1 MWQQYI
7 DDSYLIFYQLKY
19 NFFYL
24 WFEKHALISK
34 VAANSWN
41 GTTERKKI
49 MIRWPFLKVKPQVQR
64 FVYWTHN
71 QLFHTSESFIKHRLR
86 SCKLI
91 TPNIQLLVVWIW
103 NEESLHWF
111 IELIIKTDTHQDSI
125 VSKME
130 GSLASVRVENGCCAL
145 CRLLDQKKTNDC
157 QRK

>member
-1 MWQQYI
+1 MEE
-7 DDSYLIFYQLKY
+7 
-19 NFFYL
+19 NN
-24 WFEKHALISK
+24 EKMTFSK
-34 VAANSWN
+34 GEAS
-41 GTTERKKI
+41 G
-49 MIRWPFLKVKPQVQR
+49 

-130 GSLASVRVENGCCAL
+130 GSSASVRVENGCCAL
-145 CRLLDQKKTNDC
+145 CRLLDQKKDKWLSTEVSQDHVQLTFRDKRAVNKTRGWMSTS
-157 QRK
+157 QLGLAAKWAFMWNAF